1 MRPDGKNTVMKGLTE
16 KEVLHMA
23 QHKKYY
29 IWLNRKG
36 IIHGSTDKSITYCS
50 TEGNITEGT
59 DSYAKSFARVGEL

>member
-29 IWLNRKG
+29 IWLNRQKYY
-36 IIHGSTDKSITYCS
+36 ILLNRRKHH
-50 TEGNITEGT
+50 
-59 DSYAKSFARVGEL
+59 DSYAKSFARFGEL